1 MELKS
6 YQLKVIEDLQKF
18 LEKVQEHGRLDKA
31 FETYWEERLGP
42 YNAISGTGMPPYRN
56 TVPQAAHVCL
66 KVPTAGGKTFLACH
80 ALRTIFNASNQQM
93 PKVVVWLVPWSNL
106 LDQTVNALSDPDHP
120 YRQKLN
126 ALFNHRVEV
135 YRKEDA
141 ITGANFSPDVVQ
153 AQLSIIVM
161 SFASLRARR
170 KEDRK
175 VFQESSGLMQFTDQ
189 MEGREHLLD
198 GADETSFINVVR
210 SLNPVIVLDE
220 SHNAESELSTDMLR
234 NLNPSFILDLTATP
248 KQNSNIVSMVP
259 AIELKKEHM
268 VKLPVVVYNHPDKTE
283 VISSAIHLRGKL
295 EAEANAQ
302 EAKGGR
308 HIRPIVLFQAQPKT
322 NDDNTTFDKL
332 KEQLLKCGIPEDEI
346 KIKTATKDE
355 LKGIDLMD
363 KGCKVRYII
372 TINALKE
379 GWDCPFA
386 YILASLADKSSA
398 VDVEQILGRVL
409 RQPYVMQHKSMM
421 LNMSYVLTASA
432 KFNETLTNIVN
443 ALQGAGFSSK
453 DYRMVDAMPEEAK
466 QKAQPDPMQQFF
478 FPEQTETQEDET
490 SIDTERV
497 ARAVSTA
504 NTAAEEPAVITQLT
518 AMAMEQAKEMEAEVE
533 RQRNLPPDENLYQ
546 EMGDKVKRY
555 TMAHAHRGLAT
566 SVKLPLFIHKVPK
579 GDIFN
584 VSGEELLN
592 WESLLGSFP
601 LSRADTNID
610 LESTQSEL
618 YKVDVEEVK
627 KDEYSPRFARI
638 EDSVIKEPMVAYIL
652 ARPHD
657 NQVKD
662 IAHKLIEQI
671 GNMYP
676 IADQE
681 VRIYIERVLQN
692 LNSEQ
697 LQDIL
702 TRRMVYAK
710 RIREKID
717 RLATAYAKEQFA
729 DGIMKGT
736 IDVRPVWSFP
746 EAIVPGRMG
755 AAISKSLYEREG
767 EMGDFETTAIS
778 AIASLPNIAF
788 WHRNLGRGKGF
799 GLNGY
804 KGNHYPDFIL
814 MTTSGKVILLETKG
828 VHLNNPDSADKAMLG
843 AEWAKLAGRDYR
855 YFMVYEKEQVEG
867 AYTLEK
873 AKELIGGL

>member
-6 YQLKVIEDLQKF
+6 YQLRVIQDLEKF
-18 LEKVQEHGRLDKA
+18 LDKVQQLGQLDKA
-31 FETYWEERLGP
+31 FNTYWEERLGP
-42 YNAISGTGMPPYRN
+42 YNALNGTGMPPYRN
-56 TVPQAAHVCL
+56 TVPHAAHVCM

-80 ALRTIFNASNQQM
+80 ALHTIFKASNQQM

-106 LDQTVNALSDPDHP
+106 LDQTVNALNNPDHP

-141 ITGANFSPDVVQ
+141 NMGANFSPDVVQ

-161 SFASLRARR
+161 SFASLRAKR

-175 VFQESSGLMQFTDQ
+175 VFQENGNLQKFAEQYADRSQLMD
-189 MEGREHLLD
+189 D
-198 GADETSFINVVR
+198 ADDTALINVIR

-295 EAEANAQ
+295 EAEAKAQ

-332 KEQLLKCGIPEDEI
+332 KEQLLKCGIAEEEI

-355 LKGIDLMD
+355 IKGIDLMHKD
-363 KGCKVRYII
+363 CKVRYII

-409 RQPYVMQHKSMM
+409 RQPYVMQHKNPM

-466 QKAQPDPMQQFF
+466 QKAKPDPVQQFF
-478 FPEQTETQEDET
+478 FPEQTEQDDEAA
-490 SIDTERV
+490 IDTERV
-497 ARAVSTA
+497 AQAISTT
-504 NTAAEEPAVITQLT
+504 NTTATEPVVITQLT
-518 AMAMEQAKEMEAEVE
+518 AMALEQAQEMEAELE
-533 RQRNLPPDENLYQ
+533 RQRDLPPDENLFQ

-555 TMAHAHRGLAT
+555 AMANVHRELAS
-566 SVKLPLFIHKVPK
+566 SVKLPQFIHKVPQ

-584 VSGEELLN
+584 TSGEELLN

-601 LSRADTNID
+601 LSRADNNID
-610 LESTQSEL
+610 FDNTQSEL
-618 YKVDVEEVK
+618 YKVDVEEVR
-627 KDEYSPRFARI
+627 KDEYSPRFSRI
-638 EDSVIKEPMVAYIL
+638 EDLMVKDPVIAYIL
-652 ARPHD
+652 ARPHE

-662 IAHKLIEQI
+662 IAHQLIQQI

-681 VRIYIERVLQN
+681 VRTYIERVLQN
-692 LNSEQ
+692 LNGEQ

-702 TRRMVYAK
+702 TRRLVYAK
-710 RIREKID
+710 RIRDKID
-717 RLATAYAKEQFA
+717 RLATAYAKKQFA
-729 DGIMKGT
+729 DGIVKGT
-736 IDVRPVWSFP
+736 IDVRPTWSFP
-746 EAIVPGRMG
+746 EAIVPGKLG

-767 EMGDFETTAIS
+767 EMGDYETTSIS
-778 AIASLPNIAF
+778 TIAALPNIAF

-799 GLNGY
+799 SINGY
-804 KGNHYPDFIL
+804 NGNHYPDFIL
-814 MTTSGKVILLETKG
+814 MTTSGRVILLETKG
-828 VHLNNPDSADKAMLG
+828 AHLNNPDSADKAQLG
-843 AEWAKLAGRDYR
+843 LEWTRLAGREFR
-855 YFMVYEKEQVEG
+855 YFMVYEKEQVDG

-873 AKELIGGL
+873 AKELIGVL